1 MKKYIIIFSIA
12 TVLVLAAS
20 SLALTG
26 AFTKVTTKTFQ
37 IDDSIEQNI
46 TIRKY
51 FNMTVKFRKYNSTSD
66 LTIRNDNTTIILE
79 DADYNEV
86 KRMVGIDGQS
96 VYSVVDKLDLDKI
109 KYVSAFN
116 INNSAKRYEDVINQ
130 EVSMSYSGNKATI
143 IVRVNEMTEG
153 NATLSGYVNDELTDQ
168 YLEGIEILA
177 FAAGNDPNS
186 SSPVVQDTTDANG
199 KYNLL
204 IPINSSEKTYDIYIK
219 DYSSV

>member
-1 MKKYIIIFSIA
+1 MKKYIIIFSVA
-12 TVLVLAAS
+12 TILVLAAS

-51 FNMTVKFRKYNSTSD
+51 FNVTIKFRKFNSTSD
-66 LTIRNDNTTIILE
+66 LTIKNDNTTIILK
-79 DADYNEV
+79 DADYNEI
-86 KRMVGIDGQS
+86 KMIVGMDGQS
-96 VYSVVDKLDLDKI
+96 IYSFADKLDLNKI

-116 INNSAKRYEDVINQ
+116 LNNSAKIYEDVINQ
-130 EVSMSYSGNKATI
+130 EVNISYLGTKATI
-143 IVRVNEMTEG
+143 IVRVNEITEG
-153 NATLSGYVNDELTDQ
+153 TATLSGYVNDELTDQ
-168 YLEGIEILA
+168 FLEGIEILA
-177 FAAGNDPNS
+177 FTAGDDPNS
-186 SSPVVQDTTDANG
+186 SSPIVQDTTDTSG

-204 IPINSSEKTYDIYIK
+204 IPINSSEKTYDIYVK